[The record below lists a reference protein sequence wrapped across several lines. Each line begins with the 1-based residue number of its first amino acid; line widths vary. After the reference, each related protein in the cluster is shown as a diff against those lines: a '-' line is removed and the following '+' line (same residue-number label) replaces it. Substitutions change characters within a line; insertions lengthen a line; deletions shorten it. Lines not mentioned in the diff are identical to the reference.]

1 MNHTEHQSLT
11 IFSWGFLTG
20 SSPKTQLTSPPTSAE
35 LSSAQQR
42 TNKDMQTQTAEIS
55 APKRMLRPSDLEGLP
70 LCGRGFSKQSMTD
83 LKHRFWWPCEDQLD
97 TPLLYTNGW
106 GKKLS
111 YVLGFSVPEGP
122 VDVSRRYLGKK
133 FDEASV
139 RRTEVGEDWLQDALE
154 KGRQMVWTQ
163 CAVPVAKI
171 ASLRQQL
178 QDEDLELQ
186 VSSLRPNIPGF

>member
-1 MNHTEHQSLT
+1 MGFEARWILDFTDHVWTEFRSE
-11 IFSWGFLTG
+11 S
-20 SSPKTQLTSPPTSAE
+20 
-35 LSSAQQR
+35 
-42 TNKDMQTQTAEIS
+42 
-55 APKRMLRPSDLEGLP
+55 
-70 LCGRGFSKQSMTD
+70 GRWVHCD
-83 LKHRFWWPCEDQLD
+83 PCEDQLD